1 MSGISCFV
9 VIEGIILRSI
19 LILVII
25 SFLLLLYVEQSTNN
39 DGLVA
44 NGLVAHDFTDLSH
57 NLNTFYLPS
66 DFFPY
71 IRTAGNRSMGS

>member
-1 MSGISCFV
+1 MSGISCFA

-39 DGLVA
+39 